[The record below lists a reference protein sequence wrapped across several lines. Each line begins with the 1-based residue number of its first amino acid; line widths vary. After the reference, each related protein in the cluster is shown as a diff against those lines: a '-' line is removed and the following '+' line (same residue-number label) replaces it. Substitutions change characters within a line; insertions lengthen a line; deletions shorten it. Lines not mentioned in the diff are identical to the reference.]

1 MDIDVDLAP
10 SKRKLIFK
18 KIREEKGELKLL
30 QVATFGTEGTRSA
43 ILTACRGYRGPGS
56 GYTTSGTG
64 DYNSSWEEVY
74 HNGIDVDIG
83 QYMTSLIPQERGF
96 LWSLDDVVNGN
107 PEKGRKPIKAFIEE
121 VNKYPGLLDI
131 MMSIEG
137 LVNKRGQHAS
147 GVILYNNNPWETDAV
162 MRSPSGDLT
171 TQFDLHQAEQLG
183 DVKYDKNIIHKR
195 CFNEKK
201 EFSDRRN

>member
-1 MDIDVDLAP
+1 MDVDIDLTP

-18 KIREEKGELKLL
+18 KIREERGELRLI

-74 HNGIDVDIG
+74 HNGIDIDIA

-96 LWSLDDVVNGN
+96 LWSLEDVVYGN
-107 PEKGRKPIKAFIEE
+107 EEKERKPVTAFIEE

-131 MMSIEG
+131 MFSIEG
-137 LVNKRGQHAS
+137 L
-147 GVILYNNNPWETDAV
+147 T
-162 MRSPSGDLT
+162 
-171 TQFDLHQAEQLG
+171 
-183 DVKYDKNIIHKR
+183 
-195 CFNEKK
+195 KK
-201 EFSDRRN
+201 MALKHLFY

>member
-30 QVATFGTEGTRSA
+30 QVATFSTEGTRSA
-43 ILTACRGYRGPGS
+43 ILTSCRGYRS
-56 GYTTSGTG
+56 
-64 DYNSSWEEVY
+64 EEY
-74 HNGIDVDIG
+74 PDGIDVDIG

-107 PEKGRKPIKAFIEE
+107 PEKGRKPVKAFIEE

-137 LVNKRGQHAS
+137 LINRRGQHAS

-183 DVKYDKNIIHKR
+183 DVKYDKNIIHIK
-195 CFNEKK
+195 
-201 EFSDRRN
+201 